1 MVDNTSFTFS
11 LANLPS
17 CGILRFLL
25 LYGWKKTAVLGII
38 LFIMEK
44 ESSSEK
50 CILIIDDERPVR
62 EAVTDILEI
71 EDIQVLTAAN
81 GSIGVEMYQKN
92 IYRIGLVILDLSM
105 PGMSGKETLA
115 QLQAINPDVKVIL
128 SSGYSETDVST
139 LVNQQNHVGFLPKP
153 YKIDNL
159 LAKVAEF
166 LI

>member
-1 MVDNTSFTFS
+1 
-11 LANLPS
+11 
-17 CGILRFLL
+17 
-25 LYGWKKTAVLGII
+25 
-38 LFIMEK
+38 MEK

-81 GSIGVEMYQKN
+81 GIIGVEMYQKN
-92 IYRIGLVILDLSM
+92 MNRIGLVILDLSM
-105 PGMSGKETLA
+105 PGMSGKETLTH
-115 QLQAINPDVKVIL
+115 LQAINPDVKVIL
-128 SSGYSETDVST
+128 SSGYSETDVSS

-166 LI
+166 LT